1 MELVDTLAALH
12 AVDWQAAGLGD
23 FGKPAG
29 YLERQLRR
37 WTSQLDAARSR
48 PLPDL
53 DAVTSWLREHVPA
66 SGPATIVHGDYRL
79 DNVMFAR
86 EPVAFVLALFDLGN
100 ATICEPPADLRLK
113 D

>member
-29 YLERQLRR
+29 YLERQLRC
-37 WTSQLDAARSR
+37 WTGQLDAARSR

-79 DNVMFAR
+79 DNGIFSR
-86 EPVAFVLALFDLGN
+86 EPVAYARPRFDLGDA
-100 ATICEPPADLRLK
+100 AT
-113 D
+113 